1 MMIQALET
9 SRADNPRM
17 DEHQIWTESP
27 QYLALQK
34 SAPYS
39 GKMRIVRKSDGK
51 VVFNREVGFMTYI
64 WISPDSE
71 FVVAFSDSIVF
82 TEREKYN
89 LLVYATSK
97 NLFYKASIRH
107 DSPHVSDVSESVT
120 ENVRFYSLEEPDIKI
135 EQEKGWLKAISFLN
149 LQGKRCRVPLS
160 KPSQGRIAP

>member
-1 MMIQALET
+1 
-9 SRADNPRM
+9 M
-17 DEHQIWTESP
+17 DEHRIWTGRST
-27 QYLALQK
+27 QYLAAKERALQWK
-34 SAPYS
+34 DAD
-39 GKMRIVRKSDGK
+39 REIDGK
-51 VVFNREVGFMTYI
+51 VDVQREVGFMTYI

-107 DSPHVSDVSESVT
+107 DSPRVGCERIGH
-120 ENVRFYSLEEPDIKI
+120 RKCPLLLSLEEPDIKI